1 MPGGRVGRLNDD
13 PSVVEAFLAGKP
25 ASWAETTRELHRLI
39 LAAAP
44 TLQARVSYKMLMY
57 HLGTDKARWVVAIDV
72 REKVVTIRFLWGV
85 LLEAP
90 RGILRGG
97 TSTLMNLDLPSPEAL
112 DPAVITDLVTQ
123 AVARY
128 PDFVAGAADPR

>member
-1 MPGGRVGRLNDD
+1 
-13 PSVVEAFLAGKP
+13 
-25 ASWAETTRELHRLI
+25 
-39 LAAAP
+39 
-44 TLQARVSYKMLMY
+44 MY

-85 LLEAP
+85 LLDDP

-97 TSTLMNLDLPSPEAL
+97 TSTLMNVDVPSPGAL
-112 DPAVITDLVTQ
+112 EPSVITSFVAQ

-128 PDFVAGAADPR
+128 PDYVTGAADRR